1 MGSTDKLRMSSFEPT
16 VSQPRQRGGSM
27 SAKNSMI
34 SCEQVRHP
42 PAWGFRLWSRAKA
55 CALVFALAV
64 LILSATGCATSIR
77 GRTEDLVIESEPTGA
92 RVRLSN
98 GFTGRTPVSFRV
110 IRKEPLTVSV
120 TKDGYE
126 PLSIVLKP
134 SISGK
139 GATQAT
145 AGNATMM
152 AGSVVI
158 STSTAGA
165 GSTAAVGASAGATS
179 SMATAFAATL
189 GVVLLGTVA
198 YDVHSGAIYQH
209 ASGPVRFILKANPDQ
224 AESAK
229 TIVGSRKTD
238 PPDSH

>member
-27 SAKNSMI
+27 SAQHSTF
-34 SCEQVRHP
+34 SREPVRHS
-42 PAWGFRLWSRAKA
+42 PAWGIWLSSRAKA
-55 CALVFALAV
+55 CALVSALAV
-64 LILSATGCATSIR
+64 LTFSTTSCATAIR
-77 GRTEDLVIESEPTGA
+77 GRSEDIVIESEPSGA
-92 RVRLSN
+92 HVRLSN
-98 GFTGRTPVSFRV
+98 GFTGRTPVRFRV

-126 PLSIVLKP
+126 PLSIVLNP

-145 AGNATMM
+145 AGNATLM

-158 STSTAGA
+158 SASTVSAGA
-165 GSTAAVGASAGATS
+165 TASAGASIGVTS
-179 SMATAFAATL
+179 AMATTFAATL

-198 YDVHSGAIYQH
+198 YDVHTGAIYQH
-209 ASGPVRFILKANPDQ
+209 ASGPVRFILKPKAVTPTADQ
-224 AESAK
+224 ASHAS
-229 TIVGSRKTD
+229 GQTD
-238 PPDSH
+238 PPAAP